1 MLSGLIYS
9 KTILA
14 KFVEKE
20 EDKTIMII
28 NNKIES
34 ESKEISNLNYRL
46 QQIESGKQNKN
57 K

>member
-1 MLSGLIYS
+1 
-9 KTILA
+9 
-14 KFVEKE
+14 VEKE